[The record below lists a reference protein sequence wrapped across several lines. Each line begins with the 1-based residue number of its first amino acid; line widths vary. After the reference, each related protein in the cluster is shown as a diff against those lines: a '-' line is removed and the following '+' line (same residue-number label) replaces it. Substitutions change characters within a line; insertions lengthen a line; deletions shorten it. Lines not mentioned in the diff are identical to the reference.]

1 MSDTLVL
8 DAEVLAKL
16 TGLDKDKVLAY
27 LAKVKNVSTLLSTVS
42 EKGIVVYLP
51 EEDGEAVQEANSFY
65 EEWKKGMDRGLA
77 NVQQD

>member
-51 EEDGEAVQEANSFY
+51 EEDGETLS
-65 EEWKKGMDRGLA
+65 
-77 NVQQD
+77 